1 MGFYLTVAILAPVLA
16 THDPAKMALAERILP
31 PSASHLF
38 GTDEYGRDLYSRT
51 LLGARL
57 SFQVGFLTMAIA
69 GVVGSVIGL
78 LSGYAGGWVDL
89 IAMRIIDAIMAFP
102 GLLLALAIMAFIGAG
117 LQNIITSLSIIYMP
131 VFARL
136 ARSGALSLK
145 MRDFVEAAR
154 STGAGDLRILFRHIL
169 PNTMSPLL
177 VQATLTVAY
186 AVLAEA
192 ALSFLG
198 AGIPQPAPSW
208 GNALADGR
216 DYFRDA
222 PWISIIPGLA
232 IAGLVLGINL
242 LGDGLRDLLD
252 PRHRR

>member
-1 MGFYLTVAILAPVLA
+1 MTVAILAPILA
-16 THDPAKMALAERILP
+16 THDPTKVALADRLMP
-31 PSASHLF
+31 PSAAHFF
-38 GTDEYGRDLYSRT
+38 GTDEYGRDLFSRT
-51 LLGARL
+51 LFGARL
-57 SFQVGFLTMAIA
+57 SFQVGFLTMTVAA
-69 GVVGSVIGL
+69 GIGSVVGL
-78 LSGYAGGWVDL
+78 LSGYAGGWADL
-89 IAMRIIDAIMAFP
+89 LVMRIIDAIMAFP
-102 GLLLALAIMAFIGAG
+102 GLLLALALMAFIGAG
-117 LQNIITSLSIIYMP
+117 LRNIIISLSIIYMP
-131 VFARL
+131 VYARL
-136 ARSGALSLK
+136 ARAGAQSLK
-145 MRDFVEAAR
+145 VREFVEAAR
-154 STGAGDLRILFRHIL
+154 STGASDGRILFRHIL
-169 PNTMSPLL
+169 PNAISPLL

-216 DYFRDA
+216 DHFRDA

-252 PRHRR
+252 PRQRR